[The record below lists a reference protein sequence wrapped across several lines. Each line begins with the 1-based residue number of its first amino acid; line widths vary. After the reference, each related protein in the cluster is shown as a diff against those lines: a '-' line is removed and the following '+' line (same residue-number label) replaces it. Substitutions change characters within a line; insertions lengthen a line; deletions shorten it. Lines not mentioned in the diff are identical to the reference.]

1 MKTLSRTDAKQSA
14 RPASYHVFDSPS
26 DSESDDA
33 SEHDGAV
40 PAGQPMMGRAQY
52 HVYDSPPSSDEDDG
66 LQGERALGPG
76 TGDNGAD
83 VDTEDS
89 IDHETDPDPARSG
102 GQGSGTTQREAFEEL
117 LQDLR
122 EQREL
127 LDAEFQKALK
137 EKPAEF
143 RQQVKNEYELQRQQ
157 LKLRTE
163 LLIRKRDACVTPS
176 ASCSQSLL
184 AEQERADAAMQSLL
198 MEDEVEKASKAAKL
212 RLRARISSNTPEAPF
227 PSSISDAAES
237 SAQTMVPCDDRERD
251 AGTAMNGAL
260 KVSDCQGRRM
270 TKAEKKQL
278 QVSWHGDESFRPI

>member
-1 MKTLSRTDAKQSA
+1 MNTLSRTDAKQSA

-127 LDAEFQKALK
+127 LDAEFQKALR

-157 LKLRTE
+157 LRLRTE
-163 LLIRKRDACVTPS
+163 LLIRKRDACLTPS
-176 ASCSQSLL
+176 ASRSQSLL

-198 MEDEVEKASKAAKL
+198 MEDELEKARKAGKL
-212 RLRARISSNTPEAPF
+212 RRRACSSSNTPEAPF
-227 PSSISDAAES
+227 PSSTSNVAES
-237 SAQTMVPCDDRERD
+237 SAQTMPCDDGERHT
-251 AGTAMNGAL
+251 GTVMNGAL
-260 KVSDCQGRRM
+260 KVSECQGRRM

-278 QVSWHGDESFRPI
+278 QVSWHGD